1 MGVVRILF
9 LSDTHLGF
17 DWPLRPRIQRRRRG
31 PDFFRNYERALEPA
45 RRGEV
50 DCVVHGG
57 DILYRSKVPP
67 MLVEMAFEPLKT
79 LADEGVPIYIVPGNH
94 ERSVI
99 PRGLLAQHPGIQV
112 FDRPQTYLLHLDGFS
127 LGLSGFPCILN
138 NVRTDF
144 TTVVEATGWRNAR
157 AHGYVL
163 CMHQA
168 VDGAV
173 VGPAD
178 FMFKNDKDVVR
189 PSDIPAEFG
198 AALSGHIHRFQV
210 LTKDLHG
217 DPLDTPI
224 FYPGSIERT
233 SFAEK
238 DEKKGYLILELEIE
252 DGESRIHNWC
262 FHELP
267 TRPMVRVDLDARRML
282 VDFEGALRT
291 VLDKLPKDGIVSL
304 RFHGPLG
311 EEALSVLRAPS
322 LRSIAPT
329 TMNVS
334 VKYVN
339 EGASTRAH
347 KEKSLSEFLSS

>member
-1 MGVVRILF
+1 MGLARILF

-31 PDFFRNYERALEPA
+31 PDFFRNYELALEPA
-45 RRGEV
+45 RLGEV

-57 DILYRSKVPP
+57 DVLYRSKVPP
-67 MLVEMAFEPLKT
+67 KLVEMAFEPLKT
-79 LADEGVPIYIVPGNH
+79 LADEGIPIYIVPGNH

-99 PRGLLAQHPGIQV
+99 PRGLLAQHPGIHI
-112 FDRPQTYLLHLDGFS
+112 FDRPRTYLLDLDGFQ
-127 LGLSGFPCILN
+127 LGLSGFPCVRN

-144 TTVVEATGWRNAR
+144 VTLVEATGWRNVDAR
-157 AHGYVL
+157 GHVL

-173 VGPAD
+173 VGPSD
-178 FMFKNDKDVVR
+178 YMFKYDKDVVR
-189 PSDIPAEFG
+189 PSDVPTDFG
-198 AALSGHIHRFQV
+198 AVLSGHIHRFQV
-210 LTKDLHG
+210 ITKDLRG
-217 DPLDTPI
+217 KTLDTPI

-238 DEKKGYLILELEIE
+238 DEKKGYLVVELEAVGGKSPIR
-252 DGESRIHNWC
+252 SWR

-267 TRPMVRVDLDARRML
+267 TRPMVRVDLDTRRMR
-282 VDFEGALRT
+282 VDFKGALRT
-291 VLDKLPKDGIVSL
+291 VLDKLPRDGVVSL

-311 EEALSVLRAPS
+311 RDALETLRASS
-322 LRSIAPT
+322 LRSIAPP

-334 VKYVN
+334 VKLLD
-339 EGASTRAH
+339 S
-347 KEKSLSEFLSS
+347 